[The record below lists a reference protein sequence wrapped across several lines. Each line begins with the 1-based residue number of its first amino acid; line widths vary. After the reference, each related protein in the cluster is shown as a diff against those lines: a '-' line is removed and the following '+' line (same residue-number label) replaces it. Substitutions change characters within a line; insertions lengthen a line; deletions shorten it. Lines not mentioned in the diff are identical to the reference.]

1 MTGKDQTFTP
11 QEFSQCLA
19 GLRESFNST
28 TEVRQGVVSVCG
40 GEDVLEAMLSPQGLG
55 IGRFAALMDLPVS
68 TVRHFIREDL
78 LHPWTVNG
86 KFKFM
91 LHNVIEL
98 RGIRQ
103 WQSLGLTLEETRAFL
118 EGQQVAGM
126 LVQDDSGGMATVTAG
141 TEKCRHSR
149 PPPSPVSARPM
160 PDWPRST
167 RRWDGSWRWRGSW
180 SNRWPSLSW
189 PTRDGLPCALRPHG
203 EELQSHWTA
212 MSVPITRR

>member
-40 GEDVLEAMLSPQGLG
+40 GEDVLEAMLSPQALG

-141 TEKCRHSR
+141 TEK
-149 PPPSPVSARPM
+149 
-160 PDWPRST
+160 
-167 RRWDGSWRWRGSW
+167 
-180 SNRWPSLSW
+180 PSLEKMQ
-189 PTRDGLPCALRPHG
+189 ALKATTLARIREANARLAEKHAALG
-203 EELQSHWTA
+203 RQLETARVLEQSLAELKLA
-212 MSVPITRR
+212 DA